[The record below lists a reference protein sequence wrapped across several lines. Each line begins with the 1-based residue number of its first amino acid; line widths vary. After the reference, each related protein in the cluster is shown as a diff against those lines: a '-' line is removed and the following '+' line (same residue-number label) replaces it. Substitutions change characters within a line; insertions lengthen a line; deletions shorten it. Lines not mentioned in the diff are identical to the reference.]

1 MSNFYNIS
9 AGWPEW
15 PRLSWFRDERHKALC
30 LCWPVGKWI
39 GIGHGKQRKR
49 KKNTRKGASER
60 QTFRSKRM
68 MIRNKILWA
77 MKVVITEL
85 LTVSMDWLW
94 SLWGLSLHTDDTDGQ
109 RDRVWLLSVC
119 FGAVGF
125 VEVHPTVLVLF
136 TKVQILS
143 NPEQFWLP
151 CSLCLKDS
159 EKPDRNSTDC

>member
-1 MSNFYNIS
+1 ML
-9 AGWPEW
+9 AGP
-15 PRLSWFRDERHKALC
+15 S
-30 LCWPVGKWI
+30 
-39 GIGHGKQRKR
+39 GHGWVGSETKDTKR
-49 KKNTRKGASER
+49 FVYADRSENGSASATVNNEKEKKNTRKGASER